1 MEALKRARSLLF
13 ASTMILIAIGI
24 VMIYSASSIYALD
37 VMKDS
42 AYFLKRHL
50 LYVFFGGALAYAVVS
65 VNLNDLRKYS
75 KRILIAWLVLMVL
88 VLVPHVGTS
97 AGGARRWFKL
107 LGFSFQPSEF
117 LKLALIFYMADFL
130 DRKKE
135 SLGDLKRTVLPA
147 LFVLGVCA
155 GLVFLQPDLGT
166 AVTIALVALILF
178 FAAGFKILHLF
189 SIVAAAVP
197 ALCYAMLAKPYRRK
211 RILAFFHPWDDP
223 RGVGFQII
231 QSFLALGSGGIF
243 GVGLG
248 RSQQKLFYLPES
260 HTDFIFSII
269 GEELGFVGAS
279 AVVIL
284 FIVFIFAGMS
294 IVFRSKNFFSQ
305 LFALGLVSLIGFEA
319 VINIG
324 VSLGAL
330 PTKGLSLP
338 FISYGGT
345 ALMANMMAMGLL
357 IRISNEAIEDDTL
370 TGPAA
375 ESVSGANPSENP
387 HA

>member
-1 MEALKRARSLLF
+1 MRSARALLF
-13 ASTMILIAIGI
+13 GSATILTAIGI
-24 VMIYSASSIYALD
+24 VMIYSASAIYAYD
-37 VMKDS
+37 QYGDS
-42 AYFLKRHL
+42 AYFFKRHA
-50 LYVFFGGALAYAVVS
+50 LYVLVGGVLALSAYTV
-65 VNLNDLRKYS
+65 DMDELRKHA
-75 KRILIAWLVLMVL
+75 KRILTVTLVLMVL
-88 VLVPHVGTS
+88 VLIPHVGHAT
-97 AGGARRWFKL
+97 GGARRWFKV

-117 LKLALIFYMADFL
+117 LKLALILYLADFL
-130 DRKKE
+130 DRKKD
-135 SLGDLKRTVLPA
+135 SLFDLRHTVLPA
-147 LFVLGVCA
+147 LLVLGLCS

-166 AVTIALVALILF
+166 AVTLALVALLLF
-178 FAAGFKILHLF
+178 FAAGFSVMHLLT
-189 SIVAAAVP
+189 IIAAALP

-269 GEELGFVGAS
+269 GEELGFLGTG

-284 FIVFIFAGMS
+284 FMVFIFSGMAV
-294 IVFRSKNFFSQ
+294 VFRSKNYFSQ
-305 LFALGLVSLIGFEA
+305 LLGLGLVGLIGFEA

-324 VSLGAL
+324 VSVGAL

-345 ALMANMMAMGLL
+345 ALMANMIVMGLL
-357 IRISNEAIEDDTL
+357 MNLSRKI
-370 TGPAA
+370 P
-375 ESVSGANPSENP
+375 ESI
-387 HA
+387 